1 MVISHLV
8 VVVALSCFSDCVSL
22 VSHPKRPTL
31 SVRSKST
38 SSPTTTTTTMVHT
51 AVPFV
56 WSGDDDLSESSNSNL
71 LLTSLAS
78 TIPISKAKMIVFDKD
93 GTLGDDKASLQR
105 WATHMTTQLTQ
116 LVLKTMPQQ
125 QEQLLPVLVAEF
137 HTKIGWDPIRQSV
150 LPSAPLAAGTW
161 DEQIVTLQTLLDTYH
176 LDPTGTLAT
185 EWHRPIPLHGADPP
199 LLSNLRSVLLDC
211 QRHGLILAVCTSDER
226 TSTDQALANWNVDD
240 LISYSI
246 CGDEV
251 DHPKPSAEPL
261 QRLCHHV
268 SKKTTMTTISASPN
282 QEGLSP
288 QECIVVGDTSSDTGM
303 AQNAKAHLCIG
314 VLTGS
319 STAELLMTSGAHVV
333 VPHVGYIPALL
344 SAMKKESIV
353 GS

>member
-1 MVISHLV
+1 M
-8 VVVALSCFSDCVSL
+8 A
-22 VSHPKRPTL
+22 
-31 SVRSKST
+31 
-38 SSPTTTTTTMVHT
+38 HT

-56 WSGDDDLSESSNSNL
+56 WSGVDDRGESSNSNL
-71 LLTSLAS
+71 LLASLAS
-78 TIPISKAKMIVFDKD
+78 SITISKAKMIVFDKD

-105 WATHMTTQLTQ
+105 WATHMTSQLTQ
-116 LVLKTMPQQ
+116 LVLETKSQQ
-125 QEQLLPVLVAEF
+125 QQQQLIPVIVNEF
-137 HTKIGWDPIRQSV
+137 HAKIGWDPIRQAV

-161 DEQIVTLQTLLDTYH
+161 DEQVTTLQTLLNKYH

-185 EWHRPIPLHGADPP
+185 EWHRPILLHGADPP
-199 LLSNLRSVLLDC
+199 VISNLRSVLLDC
-211 QRHGLILAVCTSDER
+211 QRHGLILSVCTSDER

-251 DHPKPSAEPL
+251 DNPKPSAEPL
-261 QRLCHHV
+261 QRLCQRH
-268 SKKTTMTTISASPN
+268 SMMTTTTTTTTRTRTTTTTD
-282 QEGLSP
+282 QEVLLP

-303 AQNAKAHLCIG
+303 AQNAQALLCIG

-344 SAMKKESIV
+344 RAMGRKPMDS
-353 GS
+353 